1 MSSVMVIL
9 CPNSVGHTA
18 PKSVQ
23 ISPYS
28 VRMRENTD
36 QKKMRI
42 WTLFTQYHSYLER
55 RCTSVALS
63 GRKLLENGSEFS
75 LEIWSL
81 LKKVS

>member
-36 QKKMRI
+36 QKKNA
-42 WTLFTQYHSYLER
+42 YLDTFHAVSFILR
-55 RCTSVALS
+55 
-63 GRKLLENGSEFS
+63 
-75 LEIWSL
+75 
-81 LKKVS
+81 KKVYFCRSLWTKTLGKWLGIFT